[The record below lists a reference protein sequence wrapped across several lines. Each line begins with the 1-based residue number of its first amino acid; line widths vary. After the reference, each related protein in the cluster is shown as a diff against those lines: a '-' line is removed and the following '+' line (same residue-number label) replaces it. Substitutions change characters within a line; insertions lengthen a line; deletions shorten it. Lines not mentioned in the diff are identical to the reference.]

1 MARRTPPDPWDNAEP
16 VGRDPRKCK
25 AKSSRTG
32 NPCGNFP
39 RKGSRVCGF
48 HGGKAPQVATAAA
61 ERVAEEQARKA
72 METYGEKVD
81 TDPISALLDE
91 VCWTAGHVA
100 WLRDRVREIEQE
112 ALAWGVTERVTKGA
126 TEFEGVDETEAAVP
140 NIWLTLY
147 QKERAHLVAVCK
159 AAISAGIEERR
170 VRLAERQGDMLVAI
184 LEKIFGDL
192 NLTPEQR
199 ALLPTVVP
207 ARIREMALAA

>member
-1 MARRTPPDPWDNAEP
+1 MEH
-16 VGRDPRKCK
+16 PRWPGSTAALCGSKTRAGGCC
-25 AKSSRTG
+25 RQ
-32 NPCGNFP
+32 NPL
-39 RKGSRVCGF
+39 KGQDRCRM
-48 HGGKAPQVATAAA
+48 HGGASPQAK
-61 ERVAEEQARKA
+61 RKA
-72 METYGEKVD
+72 AQRMAESKARETLETYGQKVD
-81 TDPISALLDE
+81 TDPVTALLDE

-100 WLRDRVREIEQE
+100 WLRERVREIEAN
-112 ALAWGVTERVTKGA
+112 ALVWGTTERVTKGA

-192 NLTPEQR
+192 GLTEAQR

-207 ARIREMALAA
+207 ARIREFALAA